1 MKNEA
6 EEGFIHFYHLDKDG
20 NTIYKGI
27 FFAVIDFLTLGT
39 PDMDFCEMV
48 MMSKCKQKLILFKYP
63 SLVKTEHS
71 LGGTISK
78 MYSTPFNLGY
88 GILYRNVM
96 NQLKFSASCFS
107 EDMYDFKN
115 VTKNTLRLDY
125 NTREIEIKPSRINGK
140 IVFGISMVDK
150 FLVTDENL
158 NLISNLALPLPT
170 SLEIVNS
177 WLWLDD
183 IIVFTKGNF
192 VYYWHIKCQTA
203 EKVLSLNWH
212 ENVVLAVLADRL
224 LVATKIKGETKLIS
238 PHVSA
243 LEMVARSLIGSEN
256 LNEDKLN
263 VVLTKLH
270 TNQFSEQLV
279 ERMKRKGLYE
289 QVWLLVD
296 DSKSVYGNVVSKIEL
311 MNNLLNYEKLLDILL
326 PNLDQ
331 KSGVS

>member
-1 MKNEA
+1 M
-6 EEGFIHFYHLDKDG
+6 
-20 NTIYKGI
+20 
-27 FFAVIDFLTLGT
+27 
-39 PDMDFCEMV
+39 
-48 MMSKCKQKLILFKYP
+48 
-63 SLVKTEHS
+63 
-71 LGGTISK
+71 
-78 MYSTPFNLGY
+78 
-88 GILYRNVM
+88 
-96 NQLKFSASCFS
+96 
-107 EDMYDFKN
+107 
-115 VTKNTLRLDY
+115 
-125 NTREIEIKPSRINGK
+125 
-140 IVFGISMVDK
+140 
-150 FLVTDENL
+150 
-158 NLISNLALPLPT
+158 
-170 SLEIVNS
+170 
-177 WLWLDD
+177 
-183 IIVFTKGNF
+183 
-192 VYYWHIKCQTA
+192 
-203 EKVLSLNWH
+203 LSLNWH